1 MMIISFIP
9 IIITISHWKR
19 SKFSHNSWQS
29 PLFPAT
35 WTALNAQ
42 KHRIIIRSSKF
53 QHLDPI
59 VHPMFPYFSPFFP
72 YFSRFFFWGPGDLGG
87 VAAAATRQVGWAA
100 EAAPGGTAVPG
111 ISGKVPW
118 GSSMGGHVNWGNLI
132 RWGRTGGCCGNHKWE
147 ICGNSRGN
155 F

>member
-1 MMIISFIP
+1 
-9 IIITISHWKR
+9 
-19 SKFSHNSWQS
+19 
-29 PLFPAT
+29 
-35 WTALNAQ
+35 
-42 KHRIIIRSSKF
+42 
-53 QHLDPI
+53 
-59 VHPMFPYFSPFFP
+59 
-72 YFSRFFFWGPGDLGG
+72 
-87 VAAAATRQVGWAA
+87 
-100 EAAPGGTAVPG
+100 VPG